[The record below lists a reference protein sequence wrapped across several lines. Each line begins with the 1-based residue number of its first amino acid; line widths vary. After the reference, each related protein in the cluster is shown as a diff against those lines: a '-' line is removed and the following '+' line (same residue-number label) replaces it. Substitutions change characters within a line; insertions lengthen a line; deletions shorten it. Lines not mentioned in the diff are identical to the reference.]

1 MSKFLV
7 GSIVQVM
14 DGGRFGDWEIPA
26 GWQCRV
32 TGTRRSTESG
42 LEYYVRPASFD
53 EDVLI
58 PAVALEL
65 VAEPAK
71 PKRPATVKQ
80 LLKAGTMKRGSEV
93 CHACTG

>member
-7 GSIVQVM
+7 GSIVQLIE
-14 DGGRFGDWEIPA
+14 GGRYGGHQLPV

-58 PAVALEL
+58 PASALEL
-65 VAEPAK
+65 VAAPAK

-80 LLKAGTMKRGSEV
+80 LLKSGAVKRGSEV
-93 CHACTG
+93 CPAL